1 MLLAWPRIPG
11 GKSYY
16 INGWVGK
23 NVCVWGGDGSIKMGV
38 REMRTCLQ
46 TGGAGTSP

>member
-16 INGWVGK
+16 VNGWVGK
-23 NVCVWGGDGSIKMGV
+23 NGG
-38 REMRTCLQ
+38 
-46 TGGAGTSP
+46 GGGGGGKKGGGGGGGGR